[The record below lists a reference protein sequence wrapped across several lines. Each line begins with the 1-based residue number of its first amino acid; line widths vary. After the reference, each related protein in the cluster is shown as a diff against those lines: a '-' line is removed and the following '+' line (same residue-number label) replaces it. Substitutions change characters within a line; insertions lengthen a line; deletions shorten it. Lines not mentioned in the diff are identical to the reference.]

1 MPIFL
6 NEEIYN
12 EKEHEMIFV
21 DFTEVREESRLSLGD
36 VKVTIAPDLEALTG
50 ADLMISGLTMPAT
63 SEVLI
68 RKHIESKALLIQRK
82 HRMDLVS
89 SLGDRLKKS
98 IAKMRAFGASQS
110 QCVLLFI
117 GVLTIDREGNAKI
130 DGQATGRD
138 YWSILAGMDTWVKYG
153 GVVAP
158 PLSKASL
165 IPKWL
170 LMKERHVKETIAVPR
185 KDLILTPDILRVVEN
200 DDPLQ
205 ELVVIKDWRQ
215 TVLCCPGWGVKKVQ
229 ALYHALKELSGD
241 DEPTLI
247 EAMAWMSD
255 EELGSSIPG
264 VGKGLVKKARDWMGL
279 PDDLILTT
287 ASDYSEENK

>member
-6 NEEIYN
+6 DPEILDI
-12 EKEHEMIFV
+12 KENEMIFV
-21 DFTEVREESRLSLGD
+21 DFTEVREESRLFLGD
-36 VKVTIAPDLEALTG
+36 IKVKIAPDLEALTG
-50 ADLMISGLTMPAT
+50 ADLMISGLSMPAT
-63 SEVLI
+63 SEMLI
-68 RKHIESKALLIQRK
+68 RKHIAAKALLVQRK
-82 HRMDLVS
+82 HRMDLIS

-98 IAKMRAFGASQS
+98 IAKMRATGARQS

-117 GVLTIDREGNAKI
+117 GILTCDREGKAVI
-130 DGQATGRD
+130 DGQKTGRD
-138 YWSILAGMDTWVKYG
+138 YWSVHAGMDTWVKYG

-165 IPKWL
+165 IPAWL
-170 LMKERHVKETIAVPR
+170 LMKERHVKETIAIPK
-185 KDLILTPDILRVVEN
+185 KDFILTPDILRIVEN

-215 TVLCCPGWGVKKVQ
+215 TILCCPGWGIKKVQ
-229 ALYHALKELSGD
+229 ALYHALKEISGD
-241 DEPTLI
+241 DEPTLL

-255 EELGSSIPG
+255 EKLGSSIPG

-287 ASDYSEENK
+287 TPDYKEENK